1 MHRSPITILVA
12 LFLAITPV
20 SSAETITVAVAANF
34 APTLRQV
41 SARFEADTGVSVRA
55 MVGSTGKLYAQILH
69 GAPVDVFLAADVE
82 RPQQIEE
89 KGLAVLN
96 TRFTY
101 ATGRLVLWSNVAELI
116 EHGTIFDDPRFRR
129 LAIANPKTAPYGRAA
144 MEVLQYLGSFEGNS
158 LQLLR
163 GENVAQAH
171 QFVYSGN
178 ADAGF
183 VALSLLLR
191 TPQDSK
197 GSSWILPGTM
207 HSPIRQQAVLLKR
220 ARDNA
225 AAVRFIAFLK
235 SAAVKKIIIADG
247 YLAGE

>member
-12 LFLAITPV
+12 LFLAITPA